1 MSQITNSARGAPL
14 ALMNT
19 RSFEAISPGRAVELV
34 ELLISGRSD
43 QEVDALIELLAGVS
57 DEQGDGARHLSAVTA
72 IRHAHALRDDSW
84 LQVVAEIQAK
94 HSPLSIAHGG
104 RSR

>member
-1 MSQITNSARGAPL
+1 MLQINSTRGAPL
-14 ALMNT
+14 ALVNT
-19 RSFEAISPGRAVELV
+19 RGFEAISPGRAVELV

-43 QEVDALIELLAGVS
+43 EEVDALIELLAGVS
-57 DEQGDGARHLSAVTA
+57 DEQGDEARHLSAVTA

-84 LQVVAEIQAK
+84 LQVVATIQSRN
-94 HSPLSIAHGG
+94 SPSSNAHCD